1 MTRMVAA
8 EEINNRITSIL
19 KNMGF
24 RTINKQIME
33 IDLLGNTRV
42 ARLIH
47 AVSGDEKTII
57 TVRMYRDGKHRIH
70 ISINNYNNAVLEKTI
85 QQLENLGIK
94 IHEDENGI
102 TAAAIITSNEIIEK
116 LNRILEIVA

>member
-8 EEINNRITSIL
+8 EELNNRITSIL

-33 IDLLGNTRV
+33 IDLLGKTRIT
-42 ARLIH
+42 RLIH

-57 TVRMYRDGKHRIH
+57 TVRMYRDGMHRIH
-70 ISINNYNNAVLEKTI
+70 ISINNNNALLEKTI
-85 QQLENLGIK
+85 QQLENMGIK
-94 IHEDENGI
+94 IHEDEKGI
-102 TAAAIITSNEIIEK
+102 TAAATISSNEIIEK